1 MSDPELNDEQLRRHR
16 VLIAAAV
23 AAIFGDR
30 ARIQHIEYISEPI
43 TRAWIQKGRRGVHG
57 AHNLTIGR
65 SMPDRRT

>member
-1 MSDPELNDEQLRRHR
+1 MSASELNGEQLRKHR

-23 AAIFGDR
+23 AALFGDR
-30 ARIQHIEYISEPI
+30 ARIQHIEHISEPI

-57 AHNLTIGR
+57 AHNLTMGR